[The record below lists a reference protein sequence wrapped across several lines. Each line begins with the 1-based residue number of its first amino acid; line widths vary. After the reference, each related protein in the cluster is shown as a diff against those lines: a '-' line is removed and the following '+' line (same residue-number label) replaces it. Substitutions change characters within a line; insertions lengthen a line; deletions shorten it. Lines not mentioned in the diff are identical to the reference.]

1 MRPTGIRRLLRHG
14 VAPVVAAEQAADKPV
29 QVCGLLM
36 SAAEWN
42 AVPTDWDGSTDNGGS
57 GGSRNGPVVPTPF
70 PKPFVAAT

>member
-1 MRPTGIRRLLRHG
+1 
-14 VAPVVAAEQAADKPV
+14 
-29 QVCGLLM
+29 M

-70 PKPFVAAT
+70 PKPFVAAI